1 MFINNKRLTY
11 IRNERLLLKKPQNTL
26 FREDTKNIHLKNSAL
41 KNAFYKCF
49 HLRNRELQWV
59 IIIDT
64 TSHDNLDNVQ
74 EVSRCFSDISLHG

>member
-1 MFINNKRLTY
+1 MRDCYSKSHKNI
-11 IRNERLLLKKPQNTL
+11 L

-41 KNAFYKCF
+41 KNAFYNCF
-49 HLRNRELQWV
+49 HLKNRELKWV

-74 EVSRCFSDISLHG
+74 EVSQCFSDIPLYG